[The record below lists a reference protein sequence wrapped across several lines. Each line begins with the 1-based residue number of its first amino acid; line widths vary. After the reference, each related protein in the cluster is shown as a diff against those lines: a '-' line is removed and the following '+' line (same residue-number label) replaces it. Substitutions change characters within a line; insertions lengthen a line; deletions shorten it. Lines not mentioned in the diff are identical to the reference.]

1 MIQEKITET
10 VIEKLENVN
19 LSYMIT
25 GAFAC
30 NYYGQPRLT
39 HDLDLVVVI
48 SPADILKIVTL
59 FKEEFY
65 VDEEIIKE
73 ALSHKTMFNLVHYTT
88 GFKVDFWILKEGNFS
103 KTEFQRR
110 KKVKLFNKEAYLAT
124 AEDTI
129 LSKLQWYK
137 ISESEKHFSD
147 ALKVY
152 EIQKNILDI
161 NYIQSWAEKLSLGE
175 IFNRLMKG
183 SAL

>member
-1 MIQEKITET
+1 MIQEEITKT
-10 VIEKLENVN
+10 VIEKLGNIN

-39 HDLDLVVVI
+39 HDLDLIVVI
-48 SPADILKIVTL
+48 SPADIPKIVTL
-59 FKEEFY
+59 FKQDFY
-65 VDEEIIKE
+65 IDEEIIKE
-73 ALSHKTMFNLVHYTT
+73 ALLHKTMFNLVHYAT
-88 GFKVDFWILKEGNFS
+88 GFKIDFWILKEDTFS
-103 KTEFQRR
+103 HTEFQRR
-110 KKVKLFNKEAYLAT
+110 KKVKLFNKETYLAT

-161 NYIQSWAEKLSLGE
+161 NYVQTWADKLSLRE